1 MTAAELTAPLVR
13 KDKEK
18 RIVYG
23 PVLIPGEPDSDGDV
37 VKAEK
42 IEDVAHRFVE
52 EYGNIDLMHSL
63 KNVGRVVESYIAPV
77 DLHFDDVTV
86 PKGSW
91 MMGVRV
97 TDDETWNL
105 VKKGRLTGF
114 SIMGM
119 RSPALKGLGDNPSAE
134 KILAAVKR
142 TTLADLGDDWFVNFV
157 SLVDEPAV
165 PRAKF
170 LVIKSKGDT
179 GDPKNWWERIKNKIA
194 KAASGATDLPLA
206 DRNRAWDSDAAEAR
220 VRKWASSDGSG
231 DKEKINWSRYRQ
243 AFFWYDEN
251 NPENFGSYKL
261 PFADVID
268 GRLMAVPR
276 GIIAA
281 AQAIQGARGGVNIPA
296 EDVDDVKRRIAAYY
310 KKMDDEPPWSEKSK
324 GGDDMTREEI
334 VAAMKEAMDGM
345 AEAIGEAVRAAMKEA
360 KQDAA
365 KDDGQDKGQGQKDQQ
380 PAPDANAQDGGGDGN
395 KDDKDKKDGSEKDDV
410 VQLSRAEYE
419 ELVNRIQEIETAVGK
434 AKGFGLFFGSNR
446 LVGQDGGDAPA
457 AAKRKPDR
465 DMFGRVI
472 KRKDDE

>member
-1 MTAAELTAPLVR
+1 MSAELTAPFVR
-13 KDKEK
+13 KEKAK

-23 PVLIPGEPDSDGDV
+23 PVLIPGEPDSDRDV
-37 VKAEK
+37 VSAEK
-42 IEDVAHRFVE
+42 IEEVAHKFIE

-165 PRAKF
+165 PKAKF

-179 GDPKNWWERIKNKIA
+179 GGGDLKSWWERIKSKIIA

-206 DRNRAWDSDAAEAR
+206 DRNRAWDADAAVGR
-220 VRKWASSDGSG
+220 VRRWASSDGSG

-251 NPENFGSYKL
+251 DPENFGSYKL

-276 GIIAA
+276 GIFAA
-281 AQAIQGARGGVNIPA
+281 AAAIQGARGGVNIPA
-296 EDVDDVKRRIAAYY
+296 EDMDAVKRRIAAYY
-310 KKMDDEPPWSEKSK
+310 KKMDEKPPWSEKSK
-324 GGDDMTREEI
+324 GGDDMNREEI
-334 VAAMKEAMDGM
+334 VAAMKEALDGV
-345 AEAIGEAVRAAMKEA
+345 ADAIGEAVKAAMKEA
-360 KQDAA
+360 KQDDG

-380 PAPDANAQDGGGDGN
+380 PAPDDKEKAGNNDGSN
-395 KDDKDKKDGSEKDDV
+395 DDKDKKDGDGKDDV

-419 ELVNRIQEIETAVGK
+419 QLVNRIQEIETAVGK
-434 AKGFGLFFGSNR
+434 AKGFGLLFGSNR

-457 AAKRKPDR
+457 TKSKPDR

-472 KRKDDE
+472 KHKE

>member
-97 TDDETWNL
+97 TDDEAWDL

-119 RSPALKGLGDNPSAE
+119 RAPAVKELGDNPTAE
-134 KILAAVKR
+134 KVLAAVKR

-165 PRAKF
+165 PKAKF
-170 LVIKSKGDT
+170 VAIKSNGDT
-179 GDPKNWWERIKNKIA
+179 GGDPKSWWEWIKNKIIA
-194 KAASGATDLPLA
+194 KAANGATDLPLA

-345 AEAIGEAVRAAMKEA
+345 AEAIGEAVRAAMKED
-360 KQDAA
+360 KKDTGE
-365 KDDGQDKGQGQKDQQ
+365 DDGQDKDQDPKDQQ
-380 PAPDANAQDGGGDGN
+380 PAPDNKPEDGDDHGK
-395 KDDKDKKDGSEKDDV
+395 KDDDKKDDT
-410 VQLSRAEYE
+410 VQLSREEYDQ
-419 ELVNRIQEIETAVGK
+419 LVNRIQEIETAVSK